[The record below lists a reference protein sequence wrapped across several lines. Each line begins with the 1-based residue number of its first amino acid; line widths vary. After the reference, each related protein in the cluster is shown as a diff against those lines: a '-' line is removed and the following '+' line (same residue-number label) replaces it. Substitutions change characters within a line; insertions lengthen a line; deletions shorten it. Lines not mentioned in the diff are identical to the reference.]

1 MRSAPSTRVPT
12 RNSALAVLAAA
23 GIAACAVDNELTA
36 ARDSW
41 RGATYQQV
49 VAAWGPPAHRTKD
62 SHTWSTVDR
71 PSAPMQR
78 SGEGAGS
85 VLFGA
90 EGTGAKCDRTLAFRE
105 GRVREA
111 SWSGDPAFC
120 KRFAQRAR

>member
-1 MRSAPSTRVPT
+1 M
-12 RNSALAVLAAA
+12 AAA
-23 GIAACAVDNELTA
+23 GLSACAVDNELSA

-41 RGATYQQV
+41 RGATYEQV
-49 VAAWGPPAHRTKD
+49 VAAWGPPAQSTKDSRTD
-62 SHTWSTVDR
+62 SHTWRTEDR

-85 VLFGA
+85 VLFSA

-120 KRFAQRAR
+120 KRFAQRPR